1 MMEVERERYLLPS
14 NKMSEQKE
22 RKKET
27 ERERGKRPHQPATL
41 QKRKLRYGKILFK
54 KSRWGCTRSLFC

>member
-22 RKKET
+22 RKS
-27 ERERGKRPHQPATL
+27 EREREREARDPTSQPP
-41 QKRKLRYGKILFK
+41 FK
-54 KSRWGCTRSLFC
+54 KES

>member
-22 RKKET
+22 RKS
-27 ERERGKRPHQPATL
+27 ERERERERQETPPASHPS
-41 QKRKLRYGKILFK
+41 KKKAEVWEDPFK
-54 KSRWGCTRSLFC
+54 EK